1 MHSMRSARDRHG
13 RGLRGPA
20 LPFGVPRY
28 RSRPQLFDAAVLEAY
43 APIQQRFAAE
53 LSHLD
58 IAVDTIPRMR
68 LNADFQAFP
77 EEIVAD
83 GPVPL
88 GRVIP
93 AGIDSRGNP
102 TRARIVIFRMPIEQ
116 RTSHALERQELLRAI
131 LVQLVANFLNV
142 APGDVD
148 PTFTAP

>member
-1 MHSMRSARDRHG
+1 MRPARNRHG

-28 RSRPQLFDAAVLEAY
+28 RTRPQLFDAGVLEAY
-43 APIQQRFAAE
+43 APIQQRFTAE

-68 LNADFQAFP
+68 LNVDFQAFP

-83 GPVPL
+83 GPIPL

-93 AGIDSRGNP
+93 AGVDSHGNP
-102 TRARIVIFRMPIEQ
+102 TRARIVIFRLPIEQ
-116 RTSHALERQELLRAI
+116 RTNNAMERQELLTAI
-131 LVQLVANFLNV
+131 LVQLVANFLNI
-142 APGDVD
+142 APSDVD
-148 PTFTAP
+148 PSFRQS

>member
-1 MHSMRSARDRHG
+1 M
-13 RGLRGPA
+13 
-20 LPFGVPRY
+20 
-28 RSRPQLFDAAVLEAY
+28 
-43 APIQQRFAAE
+43 QQRFAAE